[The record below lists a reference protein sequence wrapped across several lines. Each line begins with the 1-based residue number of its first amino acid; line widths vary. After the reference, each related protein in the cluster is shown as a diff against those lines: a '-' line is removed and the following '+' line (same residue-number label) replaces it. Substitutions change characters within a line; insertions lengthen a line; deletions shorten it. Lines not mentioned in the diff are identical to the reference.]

1 MPRSI
6 LVVGA
11 TGNQGGAVINNLLQ
25 LEADFTILA
34 VTLNAASPLS
44 QKLTQKSSKIKVV
57 QGDLE
62 HPASLFENTRLVESE
77 PVWGVYFVQ
86 NPFASNHTL
95 EQELQ
100 QAKKFIDECMKH
112 KVSFF
117 VYGSVDRGGE
127 RSFNN
132 RTPVPH
138 FASKYDIE
146 YYLAEKAPMAN
157 MNYTFLRPT
166 GFMDNYKPGFQ
177 SKMFLTCW
185 KIALKDKPLQ
195 LIAVSDIGY
204 FAAQAF
210 MDPQRYKGQA
220 ISLAVDELTFDQAA
234 KIFEKATGQ
243 RIPLTFGFVASI
255 VLFLLKGIVAMFQ
268 WMVEEGFGA
277 SVQELRESHPGMV
290 DFATYLET
298 ESGYVSKGDK

>member
-1 MPRSI
+1 MARSI

-11 TGNQGGAVINNLLQ
+11 TGNQGGAVIDNLLQ

-34 VTLNAASPLS
+34 VTRNTESPS
-44 QKLTQKSSKIKVV
+44 AQKLAQRSSKIKVV
-57 QGDLE
+57 QGDLDY
-62 HPASLFENTRLVESE
+62 PVSLFKNTKAIESE

-86 NPFASNHTL
+86 NPLASNHTP

-100 QAKKFIDECMKH
+100 QAKTFIDECVNY

-117 VYGSVDRGGE
+117 VYGSVDRGGD

-138 FASKYDIE
+138 FASKYDVE
-146 YYLAEKAPMAN
+146 HYLAEKASLAN
-157 MNYTFLRPT
+157 MDYTFLRPA

-210 MDPQRYKGQA
+210 MDPQRYKSQA
-220 ISLAVDELTFDQAA
+220 ISLAGDELTFDQAA
-234 KIFEKATGQ
+234 KVFEKTTGQ
-243 RIPLTFGFVASI
+243 RMPLTFGFIASI
-255 VLFLLKGIVAMFQ
+255 VLFLLKGIGAMFQ
-268 WMVEEGFGA
+268 WMVKEGFGA
-277 SVQELRESHPGMV
+277 DVQELRKSHPGMV

-298 ESGYVSKGDK
+298 QSGYVSKNHE